1 MSDILFSSLNF
12 YTATLRIYDELPALL
27 ADDWGTHQPAL
38 DDALQQ
44 IRTASDAEAMVSPA
58 FRIKTALQPYP
69 TAYQRLLDEM
79 HLQATVHKEIVKPL
93 QASLGLSAENAA
105 HMALLA
111 LTAFNWTAEP
121 DTIPK
126 NPEQVRSR
134 TITTGTGGKGGGKSV
149 KFNNFS
155 LNADGLLKFGAEFS
169 MMGLDAV
176 GSPSPIVMT
185 ASILLTLWTLRAEVT
200 AKLTEQEAS
209 VFYGIAV
216 ACAHKSP
223 RWATKARIHE
233 MTNTERD
240 KIGLDNLSE
249 EQVQYSLARLLE
261 MKSIARVE
269 GRTDTYEMIEN
280 LRMEN

>member
-1 MSDILFSSLNF
+1 MSDILFSPLNF
-12 YTATLRIYDELPALL
+12 YTATLRIYDELPPLL
-27 ADDWGTHQPAL
+27 ADDWGKHQPTL
-38 DDALQQ
+38 DAALQQ
-44 IRTASDAEAMVSPA
+44 IRTADDAEAMALPA
-58 FRIKTALQPYP
+58 FRIKETLQPYP
-69 TAYQRLLDEM
+69 NAYQRLLDEM
-79 HLQATVHKEIVKPL
+79 HLQATVHQKIVDPL
-93 QASLGLSAENAA
+93 QASLGLSAEDAA

-126 NPEQVRSR
+126 NLEEVRSR
-134 TITTGTGGKGGGKSV
+134 TVTTSTGGKGGGKSV
-149 KFNNFS
+149 KFKNFS

-233 MTNTERD
+233 ATNAERH
-240 KIGLDNLSE
+240 KVGLKPLDETQLE
-249 EQVQYSLARLLE
+249 YSLQRLVELQ
-261 MKSIARVE
+261 SIQRVD
-269 GRTDTYEMIEN
+269 GKDDTYEMIEN
-280 LRMEN
+280 LRMED